1 MLPPLEKG
9 IGSDTTGNN
18 LWDRQPWDTDTS
30 YYIFQTYYLPMQPNE
45 RNLADAYRRYRLA
58 KGLSKTTPAGTLIN
72 APGAWK
78 NWSEGRTSKGQK
90 PAGTVF
96 ENSVAWPA
104 RARAYDT
111 YLQEQARKAEEELW
125 KQRQLQI
132 RQREWDAAEEL
143 WERSKQMR
151 RAPVFRQTVT
161 DVMREDGKTIDR
173 TIIIEPAD
181 WKEADVARTVEEASR
196 LARKSAEMDQEKVS
210 IGDWRQE
217 LAQAGIDPDF
227 FYGLLV
233 AAIAAQEAGVTQQH
247 VLELVRSAAN
257 K

>member
-1 MLPPLEKG
+1 M
-9 IGSDTTGNN
+9 SSN

-30 YYIFQTYYLPMQPNE
+30 YYIFQTYFLPMQPNE
-45 RNLADAYRRYRLA
+45 RNLADAYRNYRLS
-58 KGLSKTTPAGTLIN
+58 KGLSKVNPKGKLIH
-72 APGAWK
+72 APGSWQQWADGQ
-78 NWSEGRTSKGQK
+78 NPKGHK

-96 ENSVAWPA
+96 ENSVGWPA

-111 YLQEQARKAEEELW
+111 YLQEQARKAEEEIW

-132 RQREWDAAEEL
+132 RQKEWDAAEEL
-143 WERSKQMR
+143 WDRSKQMR
-151 RAPVFRQTVT
+151 RAPVFRQTTT
-161 DVMREDGKTIDR
+161 DTIQEGGKVVNR

-181 WKEADVARTVEEASR
+181 WKETDVVRSVEEASR

-210 IGDWRQE
+210 VGDWRQE

-233 AAIAAQEAGVTQQH
+233 ASLAAQEAGVTQQQ
-247 VLELVRSAAN
+247 VLEIVRSAATTQRQ
-257 K
+257 

>member
-1 MLPPLEKG
+1 M
-9 IGSDTTGNN
+9 SNN

-30 YYIFQTYYLPMQPNE
+30 YYIFQTYFLPMQPNE
-45 RNLADAYRRYRLA
+45 RTLADAYRSYR
-58 KGLSKTTPAGTLIN
+58 
-72 APGAWK
+72 
-78 NWSEGRTSKGQK
+78 RSKGVSSVSVNRSRKARSPGGWVNWHDGKDPKGRK

-96 ENSVAWPA
+96 ENSIGWPA

-111 YLQEQARKAEEELW
+111 YLSEQARKAEEELW

-132 RQREWDAAEEL
+132 RQKEWDAAEEL
-143 WERSKQMR
+143 WDRSKQMR
-151 RAPVFRQTVT
+151 RAPVFRQTTT
-161 DVMREDGKTIDR
+161 DTVQEGGKTILR

-181 WKEADVARTVEEASR
+181 WKETDVVRSVEEASR

-210 IGDWRQE
+210 VGDWRQE

-233 AAIAAQEAGVTQQH
+233 ASLAAQEAGVTQQQ
-247 VLELVRSAAN
+247 VLEIVRSAATTQR
-257 K
+257 

>member
-1 MLPPLEKG
+1 LRGKELRRPEASQAPL
-9 IGSDTTGNN
+9 
-18 LWDRQPWDTDTS
+18 
-30 YYIFQTYYLPMQPNE
+30 
-45 RNLADAYRRYRLA
+45 
-58 KGLSKTTPAGTLIN
+58 
-72 APGAWK
+72 
-78 NWSEGRTSKGQK
+78 
-90 PAGTVF
+90 F

-132 RQREWDAAEEL
+132 RQKEWDAAEEL
-143 WERSKQMR
+143 WDRSKQMR
-151 RAPVFRQTVT
+151 RAPVFRQTTT
-161 DVMREDGKTIDR
+161 DTVQEGGKTILR

-181 WKEADVARTVEEASR
+181 WKETDVVRSVEEASR

-210 IGDWRQE
+210 VGDWRQE

-233 AAIAAQEAGVTQQH
+233 ASLAAQEAGVTQQQ
-247 VLELVRSAAN
+247 VLEIVRSAATTQR
-257 K
+257 

>member
-1 MLPPLEKG
+1 M
-9 IGSDTTGNN
+9 TAN

-45 RNLADAYRRYRLA
+45 RTLADAYRNYRLS
-58 KGLSKTTPAGTLIN
+58 KGLLKTTPAGALIN

-78 NWSEGRTSKGQK
+78 NWSEARNPKGQK

-96 ENSVAWPA
+96 ENSTTWPA

-111 YLQEQARKAEEELW
+111 YLQEQARRAEEELW

-132 RQREWDAAEEL
+132 RKAEWEAAQEL
-143 WERSKQMR
+143 FDRSKQMR
-151 RAPVFRQTVT
+151 RAPVFRQTST
-161 DVMREDGKTIDR
+161 DTVQEGGKVVSR

-181 WKEADVARTVEEASR
+181 WKESDVARTVEEASR
-196 LARKSAEMDQEKVS
+196 LARKSAEMDQEKLSV
-210 IGDWRQE
+210 GDWRQE

-233 AAIAAQEAGVTQQH
+233 ASLAAQEAGVTQQQ
-247 VLELVRSAAN
+247 VLDIVRSAAN
-257 K
+257 REGDL